1 MSSLRPKEGGGYTAP
16 PNPPTAKP
24 SIWIPVVLA
33 VVIVAIAAIGYGQYT
48 TKTALEAKIATL
60 EEQVAELETNQGQ
73 DVKKLQASAASLAS
87 DVNSVSKKIG
97 ATAEELNQSKQI
109 TEKLRQEQDR
119 QAEAREQLAKEVST
133 KANSTD
139 VAAARDEAARRA
151 AELQNAADSKIGAV
165 SNDVKTV
172 ATNLEATNRDLATS
186 RRELVDV
193 KNTLAD
199 QIAHNS
205 SEISDLR
212 KKGEREY
219 YEFEIKKAKKGVM
232 QKVGDI
238 QLALNDTDPKKNKYA
253 MTIQVDDNK
262 LDKKDLTINQPV
274 QFLVGRDKL
283 RYEIVVNIVDKD
295 RIRGYLSAPK
305 DKALAA
311 ERPAA
316 R

>member
-1 MSSLRPKEGGGYTAP
+1 MSSLRPKEGGSFTAP
-16 PNPPTAKP
+16 PPPSAKP
-24 SIWIPVVLA
+24 SIWIPIVLA
-33 VVIVAIAAIGYGQYT
+33 VVIVAVAAIAYGQYT
-48 TKTALEAKIATL
+48 TKTALETKIAEL
-60 EEQVAELETNQGQ
+60 EEQVNQIETVQNQDG
-73 DVKKLQASAASLAS
+73 KKLQASTASLAS
-87 DVNSVSKKIG
+87 DVTSVSKKVG
-97 ATAEELNQSKQI
+97 MTADELNQSRQI
-109 TEKLRQEQDR
+109 AEKLRQEQDR
-119 QAEAREQLAKEVST
+119 QAEAREQLAKELST
-133 KANSTD
+133 KASSSD
-139 VAAARDEAARRA
+139 VAAAREEAAKK
-151 AELQNAADSKIGAV
+151 LADVQKASDTKIGTV

-186 RRELVDV
+186 RRDLVDV

-205 SEISDLR
+205 SEISELR

-219 YEFEIKKAKKGVM
+219 FEFEIKKAKKGVM
-232 QKVGDI
+232 SKVADI

-253 MTIQVDDNK
+253 VTIQVDDNK

-295 RIRGYLSAPK
+295 KIRGYLSAPK
-305 DKALAA
+305 DKTLAA
-311 ERPAA
+311 ERPAF

>member
-1 MSSLRPKEGGGYTAP
+1 
-16 PNPPTAKP
+16 
-24 SIWIPVVLA
+24 
-33 VVIVAIAAIGYGQYT
+33 
-48 TKTALEAKIATL
+48 
-60 EEQVAELETNQGQ
+60 
-73 DVKKLQASAASLAS
+73 
-87 DVNSVSKKIG
+87 
-97 ATAEELNQSKQI
+97 
-109 TEKLRQEQDR
+109 
-119 QAEAREQLAKEVST
+119 
-133 KANSTD
+133 
-139 VAAARDEAARRA
+139 
-151 AELQNAADSKIGAV
+151 
-165 SNDVKTV
+165 V

-193 KNTLAD
+193 KTTLAD

-205 SEISDLR
+205 SEISELR

-219 YEFEIKKAKKGVM
+219 FEFELKKEKKGVM
-232 QKVGDI
+232 KKVADI

-253 MTIQVDDNK
+253 VTIQVDDNK

-295 RIRGYLSAPK
+295 KIRGYLSAPK

-311 ERPAA
+311 ERPAY

>member
-1 MSSLRPKEGGGYTAP
+1 MSSLRPKEGGSFTAP
-16 PNPPTAKP
+16 PPPSPRP
-24 SIWIPVVLA
+24 SSLIPIVLT
-33 VVIVAIAAIGYGQYT
+33 VVIIAIAAVAYAEYS
-48 TKTALEAKIATL
+48 TKTALEAKIASL
-60 EEQVAELETNQGQ
+60 EEQVSQIETVQNQ
-73 DVKKLQASAASLAS
+73 DVKKLQASTASLAS
-87 DVNSVSKKIG
+87 DVPSVSKKIG
-97 ATAEELNQSKQI
+97 MTADELNQSRQI
-109 TEKLRQEQDR
+109 AEKLRQEQDR
-119 QAEAREQLAKEVST
+119 QAEAREQLAKELST
-133 KANSTD
+133 KASSSD
-139 VAAARDEAARRA
+139 VAAAREEAAKK
-151 AELQNAADSKIGAV
+151 LADVQKASDTKIGTV

-193 KNTLAD
+193 KTTLAD

-205 SEISDLR
+205 SEISELR

-219 YEFEIKKAKKGVM
+219 FEFELKKEKKGVM
-232 QKVGDI
+232 KKVADI

-253 MTIQVDDNK
+253 VTIQVDDNK

-295 RIRGYLSAPK
+295 KIRGYLSAPK

-311 ERPAA
+311 ERPAY